1 MKKLEYIWLDGFQ
14 PEPSLR
20 SKVKVTDGSPPDWSF
35 DGSSTQQADGSSSD
49 CIIRPVNEYVGPRN
63 SDSLVMCEVLSP
75 DRSAHPSNTRSA
87 CVDILTD
94 DWSFGFEQEYFFTN
108 PEDGTILG
116 WEDGTPRPQGDYYC
130 GVGSGNVQARE
141 VSEAHMDAC
150 LEAGIMITGTN
161 AEVALGQWE
170 YQCFGKGLKAAD
182 DLWVSRYLLHLIAE
196 EYGVSV
202 NIHPKPQEGDWN
214 GSGMHTNFSNEQM
227 RSAGS
232 EELFNSMCEKLGEV
246 HAEGIANYGSDNEK
260 RLTGN
265 HETQSID
272 TFSYGVSDRGASI
285 RIPIYTVENDWN
297 GYLEDRRPASN
308 ADPYKIISHIVGTLT
323 Q

>member
-1 MKKLEYIWLDGFQ
+1 MKKLEYIWLDGFK

-20 SKVKVTDGSPPDWSF
+20 SKVKVTDESPPDWSF

-49 CIIRPVNEYVGPRN
+49 CILRPVNEYTGPRN

-87 CVDILTD
+87 CVDLVTD
-94 DWSFGFEQEYFFTN
+94 DWWFGFEQEYFFTN

-182 DLWVSRYLLHLIAE
+182 DLWISRYLLHLIAE

-202 NIHPKPQEGDWN
+202 NIHPKPQARRLEWFWN
-214 GSGMHTNFSNEQM
+214 AHQFFQ
-227 RSAGS
+227 RA
-232 EELFNSMCEKLGEV
+232 
-246 HAEGIANYGSDNEK
+246 NEK
-260 RLTGN
+260 RRL
-265 HETQSID
+265 
-272 TFSYGVSDRGASI
+272 
-285 RIPIYTVENDWN
+285 
-297 GYLEDRRPASN
+297 RRT
-308 ADPYKIISHIVGTLT
+308 DDFYV
-323 Q
+323 

>member
-1 MKKLEYIWLDGFQ
+1 
-14 PEPSLR
+14 
-20 SKVKVTDGSPPDWSF
+20 
-35 DGSSTQQADGSSSD
+35 
-49 CIIRPVNEYVGPRN
+49 
-63 SDSLVMCEVLSP
+63 
-75 DRSAHPSNTRSA
+75 
-87 CVDILTD
+87 
-94 DWSFGFEQEYFFTN
+94 
-108 PEDGTILG
+108 
-116 WEDGTPRPQGDYYC
+116 
-130 GVGSGNVQARE
+130 
-141 VSEAHMDAC
+141 MDAC
-150 LEAGIMITGTN
+150 LEAGITITGTN

-202 NIHPKPQEGDWN
+202 NIHPKPQEGYWN

-265 HETQSID
+265 H
-272 TFSYGVSDRGASI
+272 
-285 RIPIYTVENDWN
+285 
-297 GYLEDRRPASN
+297 
-308 ADPYKIISHIVGTLT
+308 
-323 Q
+323 